1 MKAKYINMCHMINMN
16 CVVILTPPNPFTSQ
30 QQSII
35 FCHSIMTVHHLGLN
49 ISSRSEQVKLSCTR
63 ISTKTIPKNKKPGTR
78 ICFINQG
85 TNQGQGK

>member
-49 ISSRSEQVKLSCTR
+49 TLFYIFSRSEQVKLSCTR
-63 ISTKTIPKNKKPGTR
+63 IRTKTIQKK
-78 ICFINQG
+78 
-85 TNQGQGK
+85 